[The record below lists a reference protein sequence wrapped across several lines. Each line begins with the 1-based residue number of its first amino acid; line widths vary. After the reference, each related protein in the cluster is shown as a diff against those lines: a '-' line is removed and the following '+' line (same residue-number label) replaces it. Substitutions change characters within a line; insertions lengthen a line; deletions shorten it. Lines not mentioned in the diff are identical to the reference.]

1 MSYPSSL
8 DLAFG
13 SEKATADPISHISFG
28 KGGRSLPTTPEEL
41 NELVEEGYAV
51 NVSLHENQQQEMV
64 VNLEDMQERNPEV
77 YGSLPQNYVGLVKK
91 EWNEELGEQVVSEVP
106 TTVVTDPELVIKVTG
121 EPGKAEFYMILKQA
135 VDETP

>member
-13 SEKATADPISHISFG
+13 SEKATADPIGRLSFG

-41 NELVEEGYAV
+41 LQA
-51 NVSLHENQQQEMV
+51 QEAGLAYFALFGAGGTL
-64 VNLEDMQERNPEV
+64 NLSD
-77 YGSLPQNYVGLVKK
+77 
-91 EWNEELGEQVVSEVP
+91 EQSIP
-106 TTVVTDPELVIKVTG
+106 STVVETLPDNLNGVVIEDPEDDSVTPYTYTVTTDPSLVITVNSVPEIAKG
-121 EPGKAEFYMILKQA
+121 AFIILKQA